1 MILPRLGLTALT
13 GTFASTMRSVF
24 VTMSRP
30 FKHPCPERQRWTC
43 VPAGWPRRTPSRK
56 SKASA
61 NTAVSHQHHCCASPP
76 RAAPPP
82 CDRCA
87 RLPKLSASESPRIMA
102 EPQRITPALICKYQ
116 LSQSI
121 TSART
126 RPGLQSGGHPV
137 QHGLVRPGDGWWC
150 IAIGEDRRGRPP
162 DCCSRSSSDP
172 AACHRGAAPEFLRP
186 GRYRRPGLDRSGTRP
201 WRKSPYAPPVRVAA
215 WGHGAEPRLLA
226 GRVLSTASNSRP
238 NRSSCRHSSTN
249 SRNTDQKAVRLSCRK
264 SAMS

>member
-1 MILPRLGLTALT
+1 
-13 GTFASTMRSVF
+13 
-24 VTMSRP
+24 
-30 FKHPCPERQRWTC
+30 
-43 VPAGWPRRTPSRK
+43 
-56 SKASA
+56 
-61 NTAVSHQHHCCASPP
+61 
-76 RAAPPP
+76 
-82 CDRCA
+82 
-87 RLPKLSASESPRIMA
+87 MA

-126 RPGLQSGGHPV
+126 QPGLQSGAHPV

-172 AACHRGAAPEFLRP
+172 AACLRGAAPEFLRP

-215 WGHGAEPRLLA
+215 WGHEAEPRLLA
-226 GRVLSTASNSRP
+226 GRVLFGSTRANPADRQQLPAEQIKLPAQQHELPEYRP
-238 NRSSCRHSSTN
+238 EGRPVVVPEVGDVLKSGFRCRSSQMARG
-249 SRNTDQKAVRLSCRK
+249 RPGYAPADLLKLYIYG
-264 SAMS
+264 